1 MSNKVNLEYSALRKN
16 RKATRKAVL
25 LWRKLEDNRLREH
38 HHFYGVPRL
47 MWGNTT
53 VYSGPS
59 AFDSIYMAKV
69 FAKSLFAASPRPIFL
84 SIDHAPDAVRDTS
97 FSWPLTV
104 TVAPRSGL
112 AFDIEPGQ
120 EDSSLAFIDHIH
132 DKINKAIGVPYR
144 WPNVDFDRPIIRP
157 SMGPFF
163 DEKLI
168 VNDCHLDHDTR
179 PVSDFFKAW
188 MDAVKATDVSPK
200 LIHAIG
206 QQEGMKSKLTHD
218 GDIHCEPDMSI
229 YIFELGDIR
238 IAGRPLQRT
247 TNMRKKKHA
256 HRSVLVRRIVR
267 ARKMEKVYPLG
278 PPTMEQSDGKINYNF
293 SFNKFAPL
301 GNT

>member
-47 MWGNTT
+47 MWGKAT

-59 AFDSIYMAKV
+59 AVDNIYMAKV

-84 SIDHAPDAVRDTS
+84 SIDHTPDAVRDMS

-104 TVAPRSGL
+104 TVPPCKGL
-112 AFDIEPGQ
+112 PFDIEPGQ
-120 EDSSLAFIDHIH
+120 EDSVLAFIDHAQ

-157 SMGPFF
+157 RMEPFF

-168 VNDCHLDHDTR
+168 INDCHLDHDTR

-188 MDAVKATDVSPK
+188 MSAVGMADVSPK
-200 LIHAIG
+200 LMQSIA
-206 QQEGMKSKLTHD
+206 QQEHMETKPTQPAPDKSNPGTTVYL
-218 GDIHCEPDMSI
+218 
-229 YIFELGDIR
+229 FELGDVR
-238 IAGRPLQRT
+238 IAGRPLQRA
-247 TNMRKKKHA
+247 TNMRKKKHV

-267 ARKMEKVYPLG
+267 ARKMEKVYPAG
-278 PPTMEQSDGKINYNF
+278 PPTMEQSNDTINYNF
-293 SFNKFAPL
+293 SFHPFKPAE
-301 GNT
+301 